1 MGTCQLE
8 GKPCSEYRQNI
19 HPSKTMLRISTL
31 EYLHPGRKP
40 DIKWISTS
48 YPPWISNEPEIEY
61 FPSVMF
67 YFPTTM
73 VLIEGWS
80 KHWNLGAIRPPV
92 NCIESVSEV
101 SQDNPLRLLQSCVHT
116 CPCVIVCIW
125 APRAQNSIPHPLF
138 KFNHVYKT
146 VCHEHTPH
154 SITCIFCPAGFDWIS
169 VFPIGKY
176 CRCITASKRA
186 SDIWTTKPIAFN
198 VRPDKIHRWS
208 Y

>member
-1 MGTCQLE
+1 MGTCRLE

-67 YFPTTM
+67 YFPTTP

-125 APRAQNSIPHPLF
+125 APRAQNSIPPPCSNSIMCTKQFVMNTPLTLSRAF
-138 KFNHVYKT
+138 FAPQDLIESLYFQLEST
-146 VCHEHTPH
+146 
-154 SITCIFCPAGFDWIS
+154 AGASQPQSVPQIS
-169 VFPIGKY
+169 E
-176 CRCITASKRA
+176 RRSR
-186 SDIWTTKPIAFN
+186 
-198 VRPDKIHRWS
+198 
-208 Y
+208 